1 MKIFFIIILFVF
13 FPLSVDAGRGCCSH
27 HGGVCGC
34 NNYGKETCCDGTTSK
49 SSSCICTPPKIN
61 GCTDP
66 KADNYNHQANTDN
79 GSCLYTK
86 TGCTDEK
93 AKNYNSKAN
102 KDDGSCIYYVFGCT
116 DQNAINYNPSANTN
130 DGSCIYHENEETK
143 SIIDGNIKQVENK
156 ENLDNNTETI
166 IFYLLSAVS
175 IYEVFKKK

>member
-1 MKIFFIIILFVF
+1 MKIFLIIILFVF

-61 GCTDP
+61 GCTDR
-66 KADNYNHQANTDN
+66 
-79 GSCLYTK
+79 
-86 TGCTDEK
+86 
-93 AKNYNSKAN
+93 
-102 KDDGSCIYYVFGCT
+102 
-116 DQNAINYNPSANTN
+116 NAINYNQSANTN

-166 IFYLLSAVS
+166 IFYLLSAVG
-175 IYEVFKKK
+175 IYEVFKKN